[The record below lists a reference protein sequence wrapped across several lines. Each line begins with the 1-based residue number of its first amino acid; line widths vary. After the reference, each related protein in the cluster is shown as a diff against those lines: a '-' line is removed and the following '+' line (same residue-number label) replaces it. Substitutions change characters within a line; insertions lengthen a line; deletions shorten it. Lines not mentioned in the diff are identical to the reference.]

1 MNLIK
6 LGEKYNRPLVI
17 ALGFFDC
24 IHLGHKLLADTA
36 CEIAR
41 IKSAESAL
49 FTFSNDMSALARY
62 DKQIYDFQERAEA
75 IFNLGVENIVY
86 AEFDDEFCSIEPE
99 KFLKLLTENLDVM
112 GIVVGED
119 YTFGKNAA
127 GDTELLKHFCKKN
140 GIELSVMPFLL
151 ADGRKIATR
160 DLKNYVRTGD
170 VARLNSLLSEPYF
183 MLGTVEHA
191 RNVGKKLGFPTANIT
206 VKERRMPLA
215 DGIYATRLYVDGEV
229 YDCMTNVGAK
239 PTFGVSKPSI
249 EAYIFDF
256 NGNLYGKEVKL
267 AFYERTRDVT
277 KFASAEDLIN
287 QLKYDENHIRNILKT
302 LE

>member
-1 MNLIK
+1 M
-6 LGEKYNRPLVI
+6 
-17 ALGFFDC
+17 
-24 IHLGHKLLADTA
+24 
-36 CEIAR
+36 
-41 IKSAESAL
+41 L
-49 FTFSNDMSALARY
+49 FRS
-62 DKQIYDFQERAEA
+62 
-75 IFNLGVENIVY
+75 
-86 AEFDDEFCSIEPE
+86 
-99 KFLKLLTENLDVM
+99 
-112 GIVVGED
+112 
-119 YTFGKNAA
+119 
-127 GDTELLKHFCKKN
+127 
-140 GIELSVMPFLL
+140 
-151 ADGRKIATR
+151 
-160 DLKNYVRTGD
+160 
-170 VARLNSLLSEPYF
+170 
-183 MLGTVEHA
+183 
-191 RNVGKKLGFPTANIT
+191 
-206 VKERRMPLA
+206 RRMPLA